1 MKDWF
6 ARLRGKIRR
15 SEDHF
20 PKNLKLSD
28 ITPVSKKGNKN
39 LARNYRTVS
48 VLSTLSKLF
57 VKIMRKQAWIMLIL
71 LSPISFRSSY
81 RRCSMEKGALE
92 NFAKFTGKRLRP
104 ATLLK
109 KRLWHAQVFS
119 SELCK
124 IFKNTFF
131 IEHLRM
137 TDCFRSVWLQKRA
150 QKYALL
156 SLLETWKKTI
166 DNKYFVEYW

>member
-57 VKIMRKQAWIMLIL
+57 VKIMRKQVLNYVNTFVPNIL
-71 LSPISFRSSY
+71 QKQLPKVFY
-81 RRCSMEKGALE
+81 GKRCSW
-92 NFAKFTGKRLRP
+92 KF
-104 ATLLK
+104 
-109 KRLWHAQVFS
+109 
-119 SELCK
+119 CK
-124 IFKNTFF
+124 IHRKTPEACNFIKKKTQARTGVFQWTLQDFQEHFF
-131 IEHLRM
+131 YR
-137 TDCFRSVWLQKRA
+137 TPQDDCFRSVWLQKRA

>member
-109 KRLWHAQVFS
+109 KRLARTGVFQWTLQDFQEHFFYRTPQDDWLLPIRVITEKS
-119 SELCK
+119 SE
-124 IFKNTFF
+124 I
-131 IEHLRM
+131 
-137 TDCFRSVWLQKRA
+137 RS
-150 QKYALL
+150 
-156 SLLETWKKTI
+156 
-166 DNKYFVEYW
+166 FVITRNVEKDHW